1 MQQQQNE
8 VPICILRLYNIPVL
22 EKCDKLFLWAMY
34 TTVFCSIII
43 ALSQL

>member
-8 VPICILRLYNIPVL
+8 VPICILRLYNIL